1 MPPMEEYIS
10 RIEETCGGEKHF
22 IIFLKHE
29 KKDEALSKILKK
41 AKLENSISSIIFEI
55 NYKSVSLRVYAS
67 GKILARK
74 IEDKNTLLKLLSE
87 LLS

>member
-1 MPPMEEYIS
+1 MSSSEEYIS
-10 RIEETCGGEKHF
+10 RIEETCGEEKHF

-29 KKDEALSKILKK
+29 KKDEALYKILRK

-55 NYKSVSLRVYAS
+55 NYKSVPMRVYAS

-74 IEDKNTLLKLLSE
+74 VKDKNTLLNLLSE